1 MNVITVVVSIQIKLR
16 IFFFYQIGMIFLH
29 IEAPLQEIKACS
41 AGGKQ
46 VTYPFFARSES
57 KSQLLVGPV

>member
-16 IFFFYQIGMIFLH
+16 IFFYQIGMIFLH